1 MNVRLRHAGGG
12 IWLGLLVRPLRHI
25 FTLWLFA
32 LVASFV
38 GPVAR
43 AQGFGEGVGADR
55 SEVGRP
61 LLRHFA
67 ARDYGAHHQMWVG
80 VEDALGLPHF
90 GNRGCV
96 LEFDGVEWL
105 RIEVPGTTFVRGLA
119 LGPDGKVYVGAVDEL
134 GYIEADPLGGKRFV
148 SLRDRLP
155 AEYREFGDI
164 WRTVA
169 TKDGVF
175 FAAGRKVFRW
185 HAGAFQV
192 WEFPGDASVW
202 LHVAN
207 DRVYIHRRGE
217 ALQRFAD
224 GKFVP
229 FCDDPFVR
237 RNRLPVVLGGG
248 FMSGL
253 LLVSADGGCAR
264 VDESTGQLTPWP
276 TDADAWM
283 RREGVQT
290 AANANGLLVVASRQA
305 GLVVLNPAGRF
316 VRRFD
321 EADGLRDPQVKNI
334 LPSRSGQ
341 MWLAH
346 NNGITRVSMPFSYT
360 LFARE
365 QGLDGTTTRAITRF
379 AGQIHVATGRG
390 VFRLEAA
397 DAGRLSNARFTVVP
411 GFRGSYFS
419 LLGTEAG
426 LFAGENEGLQ
436 FLPTGATEPIP
447 LTAGPSVV
455 MLAAS
460 RVAGR
465 VWAGALDGVMR
476 LDRQGDGRWAIT
488 RPPEALRL
496 EARSL
501 IEEDDGTV
509 WLGTFTRGVVRVRRI
524 ETAEPEVTFFR
535 ANEGLPA
542 GHGAVQVRRAG
553 DHVLAVCASGEAL
566 RFDATQ
572 QAFVPLPAQ
581 VPFRHGERE
590 GRTWMLV
597 PGRDGQPDALR
608 YVGPELF
615 TAEIRLPDVF
625 SAAGPVQGLFAEP
638 RLRVV
643 WAAGAD
649 GLARIDFEAPFPL
662 VRPPGVALRSAVL
675 DGGKPW
681 PADFALPAGA
691 HQVDFRFRA
700 SAYATEAVFST
711 RLEGLEDQWTPWSK
725 ERGRSFSHLPPGRYA
740 LHVQTGNGSSRGIP
754 ARVFAFSIAA
764 PWWASWWAMTGGGL
778 LFVGAMA
785 GLVGWRVRALR
796 ARSAQLEATVAART
810 RELEANREQLVIARD
825 AADAAN
831 RAKSTFL
838 AHMSHELRTP
848 LNGIL
853 GYAQVLARDPA
864 QPEPTRERLQ
874 VIIRSGEHLLT
885 LINDVLDLARVE
897 AGQLHLRAA
906 DFSPAQL
913 ARGVAEIVR
922 ARCEEKQLTFDVR
935 LAPGLPRL
943 VRTDEQKLR
952 QVLLNLLG
960 NAVKFTERG
969 RVALEIAPA
978 ADGRVRFL
986 VEDTGRGIAPEQ
998 IPLLFQPFATT
1009 EERETGTGLGLAL
1022 SRSMVELL
1030 GGRIQVASELGHG
1043 TRFWFDL
1050 PLPEVGSASPQ
1061 ETPVRERIVG
1071 FAGGARRLLVVDDDA
1086 TNRAVLREL
1095 LVPLGFAV
1103 SESAD
1108 GLAALGLARA
1118 ERPHAVLLDL
1128 RFPNGLDGLTIAREM
1143 RAEPALA
1150 ATKIFAV
1157 SASVFESDRHQ
1168 AFAAGCDAFLAK
1180 PFKDEQLFAL
1190 LETHL
1195 GLKWLRAGADVNATV
1210 PTAEAEAAPLPAEA
1224 RASLLELARR
1234 GDVLRLRARLAE
1246 LGADPRFATEI
1257 ATLDALA
1264 ASYQMKRLREVLSS
1278 DVEDHPDRR

>member
-1 MNVRLRHAGGG
+1 MIARLRRGGG
-12 IWLGLLVRPLRHI
+12 GLWLGRLVHPFRHI
-25 FTLWLFA
+25 FTMSLLA
-32 LVASFV
+32 LVAVV
-38 GPVAR
+38 GASPAR
-43 AQGFGEGVGADR
+43 AEGFGDPAGADR
-55 SEVGRP
+55 SEAGRP

-67 ARDYGAHHQMWVG
+67 ARDYGAHHQIWVG

-119 LGPDGKVYVGAVDEL
+119 LGPDGKIYVGAVDEL

-155 AEYREFGDI
+155 AEQREFGDI

-169 TKDGVF
+169 TPDGVF

-185 HAGAFQV
+185 HDGAFQV
-192 WEFPGDASVW
+192 WEFPGNASVW
-202 LHVAN
+202 LHAAN
-207 DRVYIHRRGE
+207 GRVYIHRRGE
-217 ALQRFAD
+217 ALQRFEG
-224 GKFVP
+224 GKFVT

-237 RNRLPVVLGGG
+237 KNRLPVVLGD
-248 FMSGL
+248 FSDGL
-253 LLVSADGGCAR
+253 LLVSADGGCAM
-264 VDESTGQLTPWP
+264 VDETTARLKPWP
-276 TDADAWM
+276 TEADAWM
-283 RREGVQT
+283 RQEGVQT
-290 AANANGLLVVASRQA
+290 AANSNGLLVIASRQA
-305 GLVVLNPAGRF
+305 GLVVINSLGKF

-321 EADGLRDPQVKNI
+321 EADGLRDPQVKHI
-334 LPSRSGQ
+334 LTSRSGQ

-346 NNGITRVSMPFSYT
+346 NNGVTRVSMPFSYT
-360 LFARE
+360 FFARE
-365 QGLDGTTTRAITRF
+365 QGLDGTTTRAITRHE
-379 AGQIHVATGRG
+379 GRLHVGTGRG
-390 VFRLEAA
+390 VFRLEPI
-397 DAGRLSNARFTVVP
+397 DAGRLSNARFEAVP
-411 GFRGSYFS
+411 GFRGSYYS
-419 LLGTEAG
+419 LLSTEHG

-436 FLPTGATEPIP
+436 FLPTGATEPVK
-447 LTAGPSVV
+447 LTGGTSVV
-455 MLAAS
+455 MLAPSRRAS
-460 RVAGR
+460 R
-465 VWAGALDGVMR
+465 VWAGALDGLVR
-476 LDRQGDGRWAIT
+476 LDRQSDGRWRVTPA
-488 RPPEALRL
+488 PEALRF
-496 EARSL
+496 EVRSL
-501 IEEDDGTV
+501 VEEDDGTV
-509 WLGTFTRGVVRVRRI
+509 WLGTFTRGVARVRGI
-524 ETAEPEVTFFR
+524 DTAAPEVTFFR
-535 ANEGLPA
+535 EVKGLPVR
-542 GHGAVQVRRAG
+542 HGAVQVRRVG
-553 DHVLAVCASGEAL
+553 GHVLVVSAMGDVR
-566 RFDATQ
+566 RFDAAQ
-572 QAFVPLPAQ
+572 QTFVLLDGKPPAQ
-581 VPFRHGERE
+581 RGDRE
-590 GRTWMLV
+590 NLVWMLV

-608 YVGPELF
+608 YVSPQLF
-615 TAEIRLPDVF
+615 SSDIRLPEVF
-625 SAAGPVQGLFAEP
+625 SAAGTVQSLFAEP
-638 RLRVV
+638 ELRIV

-662 VRPPGVALRSAVL
+662 RRPPGVALRSATL
-675 DGGKPW
+675 DGGQAW
-681 PADFALPAGA
+681 PANFALPAGA

-700 SAYATEAVFST
+700 SAYATEAMFST
-711 RLEGLEDQWTPWSK
+711 RLEGLEDKWTPWSS
-725 ERGRSFSHLPPGRYA
+725 ERGRSFSHLPPGRYT
-740 LHVQTGNGSSRGIP
+740 LHVQAGNGRSRGNP
-754 ARVFAFSIAA
+754 AQLFMFSIAA

-778 LFVGAMA
+778 LFVAAMA
-785 GLVGWRVRALR
+785 GLIGWRVRALR
-796 ARSAQLEATVAART
+796 ARSAQLETIVAART
-810 RELEANREQLVIARD
+810 RELEANREQLVVARD

-922 ARCEEKQLTFDVR
+922 ARCEEKRLAFDVR

-969 RVALEIAPA
+969 RVVLEIAPA

-986 VEDTGRGIAPEQ
+986 VEDTGRGIAPEVL
-998 IPLLFQPFATT
+998 PLLFQPFATT
-1009 EERETGTGLGLAL
+1009 EQREAGTGLGLAL

-1030 GGRIQVASELGHG
+1030 GGRIQVASEVGRG

-1050 PLPEVGSASPQ
+1050 PLPEVGSAAPQ
-1061 ETPVRERIVG
+1061 EVAAANRIIGVV
-1071 FAGGARRLLVVDDDA
+1071 GGARRLLVVDDDA

-1103 SESAD
+1103 SEAAD
-1108 GLAALGLARA
+1108 GLSALALARA

-1128 RFPNGLDGLTIAREM
+1128 RFPNGLDGLTIAREL

-1150 ATKIFAV
+1150 TTKIFAV

-1180 PFKDEQLFAL
+1180 PFKDDQLFAL

-1195 GLKWLRAGADVNATV
+1195 GLKWVRAGADGSGAVSA
-1210 PTAEAEAAPLPAEA
+1210 AEVEAVPLPEET
-1224 RASLLELARR
+1224 RAQLLELARR

-1246 LGADPRFATEI
+1246 LGAEPRFAAEI

>member
-1 MNVRLRHAGGG
+1 M
-12 IWLGLLVRPLRHI
+12 RPLRHI
-25 FTLWLFA
+25 FALSLLTLGA
-32 LVASFV
+32 VVVAPAV
-38 GPVAR
+38 R
-43 AQGFGEGVGADR
+43 AQGFDDPAGADR
-55 SEVGRP
+55 SEAGRP
-61 LLRHFA
+61 LWRHFA

-119 LGPDGKVYVGAVDEL
+119 LGPDGKIYVGAVDEL

-155 AEYREFGDI
+155 KEHREFGDI
-164 WRTVA
+164 WRAVA
-169 TKDGVF
+169 TADGVF

-192 WEFPGDASVW
+192 WEFAGNASVW
-202 LHVAN
+202 LHAAN
-207 DRVYIHRRGE
+207 GRVYVHRRGE
-217 ALQRFAD
+217 ALQRFES

-229 FCDDPFVR
+229 FCDDAFVR
-237 RNRLPVVLGGG
+237 RNRLPAMVGGS
-248 FMSGL
+248 FVNGL
-253 LLVSADGGCAR
+253 LLLSAEGGCAR
-264 VDESTGQLTPWP
+264 VDEVTGQLTPWP
-276 TDADAWM
+276 TEADAWM
-283 RREGVQT
+283 RQEGVQT
-290 AANANGLLVVASRQA
+290 AANANGLLVIASRQA
-305 GLVVLNPAGRF
+305 GVVVLNPLGKF

-321 EADGLRDPQVKNI
+321 EADGLRDPQVKHI
-334 LPSRSGQ
+334 LTSRSGQ

-365 QGLDGTTTRAITRF
+365 QGLDGTTTRAITRYG
-379 AGQIHVATGRG
+379 GQLHVATGRG
-390 VFRLEAA
+390 VFRLEPAE
-397 DAGRLSNARFTVVP
+397 AGRLSNARFVALP
-411 GFRGSYFS
+411 GFHGSYYS
-419 LLGTEAG
+419 LLGTPWG
-426 LFAGENEGLQ
+426 LFAGENEGLH
-436 FLPTGATEPIP
+436 FLANEATEPVKVA
-447 LTAGPSVV
+447 AGTSVV
-455 MLAAS
+455 TIAAS
-460 RVAGR
+460 SLHPGR
-465 VWAGALDGVMR
+465 VWAGALDGLMR
-476 LDRQGDGRWAIT
+476 LDRQSDGRWRVTLA
-488 RPPEALRL
+488 PEALRF
-496 EARSL
+496 EVRSL
-501 IEEDDGTV
+501 VEEDDGTV
-509 WLGTFTRGVVRVRRI
+509 WLGTFTRGVARVRGI
-524 ETAEPEVTFFR
+524 DAAAPEVTFFR
-535 ANEGLPA
+535 EGQGLPA
-542 GHGAVQVRRAG
+542 GHGALQVRRVG
-553 DHVLAVCASGEAL
+553 GHVLVVSATGEVR
-566 RFDATQ
+566 RFEAAQ
-572 QAFVPLPAQ
+572 QAFVPLDGTPPAQ
-581 VPFRHGERE
+581 RGDRE
-590 GRTWMLV
+590 NLVWMLV

-608 YVGPELF
+608 YVSPQLF
-615 TAEIRLPDVF
+615 TAEIRLPEVF
-625 SAAGPVQGLFAEP
+625 SAAGTVQNLFAEP
-638 RLRVV
+638 ARRIV

-662 VRPPGVALRSAVL
+662 MRPPGVALRSATL
-675 DGGKPW
+675 DGGQAW

-711 RLEGLEDQWTPWSK
+711 RLEGLEEKWTPWSS
-725 ERGRSFSHLPPGRYA
+725 ERGRSFSHLPPGRYT
-740 LHVQTGNGSSRGIP
+740 LHVQAGNGRSRGNP
-754 ARVFAFSIAA
+754 TPVFTFSIAA
-764 PWWASWWAMTGGGL
+764 PWWASWWAMSGGGL
-778 LFVGAMA
+778 LFVAAMA

-796 ARSAQLEATVAART
+796 ARSAALEATVAART
-810 RELEANREQLVIARD
+810 RELEANREQLVVARD

-906 DFSPAQL
+906 DFAPTQL

-922 ARCEEKQLTFDVR
+922 ARCEEKQLTFEVR

-969 RVALEIAPA
+969 SVTLEIAPA

-986 VEDTGRGIAPEQ
+986 VEDTGRGIAPERL
-998 IPLLFQPFATT
+998 PLLFQPFATT
-1009 EERETGTGLGLAL
+1009 EQREAGTGLGLAL

-1030 GGRIQVASELGHG
+1030 GGRMQVASELGHG

-1061 ETPVRERIVG
+1061 ETVARAPIVG
-1071 FAGGARRLLVVDDDA
+1071 FSGGSRRLLVVDDDA

-1095 LVPLGFAV
+1095 LAPLGFAV

-1108 GLAALGLARA
+1108 GLSALALARV

-1128 RFPNGLDGLTIAREM
+1128 RFPNGLDGLAIAREL

-1150 ATKIFAV
+1150 TTKIFAV

-1190 LETHL
+1190 LEMHL
-1195 GLKWLRAGADVNATV
+1195 GIKWVRAGA
-1210 PTAEAEAAPLPAEA
+1210 AENGAAVSAPEEMPLPAEA
-1224 RASLLELARR
+1224 RAQLLELARR

-1246 LGADPRFATEI
+1246 LGADPRFAAEI
-1257 ATLDALA
+1257 AMLDALA

-1278 DVEDHPDRR
+1278 DAEDHPDR

>member
-1 MNVRLRHAGGG
+1 MRLRRGGRGLWLGRPVRL
-12 IWLGLLVRPLRHI
+12 LRHI
-25 FTLWLFA
+25 LTLSVFA
-32 LVASFV
+32 LGAAVV
-38 GPVAR
+38 PPAR
-43 AQGFGEGVGADR
+43 AQGFGDPAEPDR
-55 SEVGRP
+55 REAGRP
-61 LLRHFA
+61 LMRHFA

-96 LEFDGVEWL
+96 LEFDGVEWQ

-119 LGPDGKVYVGAVDEL
+119 LGSDGKIYVGAVDEL

-155 AEYREFGDI
+155 VEQREFGDI

-175 FAAGRKVFRW
+175 FAAGRRVFRW
-185 HAGAFQV
+185 HRGAFQV

-202 LHVAN
+202 LHAAN
-207 DRVYIHRRGE
+207 DRVYVHRRGE
-217 ALQRFAD
+217 ALQRFEE
-224 GKFVP
+224 GKFVT

-237 RNRLPVVLGGG
+237 ENRLPVVLGND
-248 FMSGL
+248 GL
-253 LLVSADGGCAR
+253 LLVSADAGCAR
-264 VDESTGQLTPWP
+264 VDEKTGQLTPWP

-283 RREGVQT
+283 RQEGVQT
-290 AANANGLLVVASRQA
+290 AANVNGMVVIASRQA
-305 GLVVLNPAGRF
+305 GVVVLHPSGHF
-316 VRRFD
+316 IRRFD
-321 EADGLRDPQVKNI
+321 EEDGLRDPQVKSI
-334 LPSRSGQ
+334 LPTRSGQ

-346 NNGITRVSMPFSYT
+346 NNGLTRLSMPFSYT
-360 LFARE
+360 FFTRE
-365 QGLDGTTTRAITRF
+365 QGLDGTTTRAIARHD
-379 AGQIHVATGRG
+379 GRLHVATGRG
-390 VFRLEAA
+390 VFRLEPAEAA
-397 DAGRLSNARFTVVP
+397 QLSNARFAPVA
-411 GFRGSYFS
+411 GLHGSYYS
-419 LLGTEAG
+419 LLSTEHG

-436 FLPTGATEPIP
+436 FLPLGATTAAR
-447 LTAGPSVV
+447 LTRSASVV
-455 MLAAS
+455 MLAPS
-460 RVAGR
+460 RRVAGR
-465 VWAGALDGVMR
+465 VWAGALDGLMR
-476 LDRQGDGRWAIT
+476 LDRRSDGAWTVT
-488 RPPEALRL
+488 RAPAALRF

-501 IEEDDGTV
+501 VEEADGTV
-509 WLGTFTRGVVRVRRI
+509 WLGTFTRGIARVRRI
-524 ETAEPEVTFFR
+524 EDAAPEVTFFR
-535 ANEGLPA
+535 AGQGLPA
-542 GHGAVQVRRAG
+542 GHGAVQVRLAG
-553 DHVLAVCASGEAL
+553 EHVVAVCATGETL
-566 RFDATQ
+566 RFDAAQ
-572 QAFVPLPAQ
+572 QRFVPLDLKHIA
-581 VPFRHGERE
+581 RRGERE
-590 GRTWMLV
+590 NMIWLLL

-608 YVGPELF
+608 YVTPKLL

-625 SAAGPVQGLFAEP
+625 AAAGPVQSLYAEP
-638 RLRVV
+638 QLRVV

-649 GLARIDFEAPFPL
+649 ALTRIDFEAPFPL
-662 VRPPGVALRSAVL
+662 VRPPGVALRSAML
-675 DGGKPW
+675 DGGRAW
-681 PADFALPAGA
+681 PVDFALPAGA

-711 RLEGLEDQWTPWSK
+711 RLEGLEDNWTPWSR

-740 LHVQTGNGSSRGIP
+740 LHVQAGNGSSRGRP
-754 ARVFAFSIAA
+754 ERLFAFTIAA
-764 PWWASWWAMTGGGL
+764 PWWQSWWALSAGGL
-778 LFVGAMA
+778 VGIGAIA

-796 ARSAQLEATVAART
+796 RRSTELEATVAVRT
-810 RELEANREQLVIARD
+810 RELEASREQLVVARD

-874 VIIRSGEHLLT
+874 VIIRSGEHLLA

-897 AGQLHLRAA
+897 AGQLHLRAG
-906 DFSPAQL
+906 DFAPAQL
-913 ARGVAEIVR
+913 ARSVAEIVR
-922 ARCEEKQLTFDVR
+922 ARCEEKKLGFDVR
-935 LAPGLPRL
+935 LDPGLPRL

-960 NAVKFTERG
+960 NAVKFTDQG

-986 VEDTGRGIAPEQ
+986 VEDTGRGIAPDRL
-998 IPLLFQPFATT
+998 PLLFQPFATT
-1009 EERETGTGLGLAL
+1009 EQREAGTGLGLAL

-1030 GGRIQVASELGHG
+1030 GGRIQVASEPGSG

-1050 PLPEVGSASPQ
+1050 PLPEVGGDAPQ
-1061 ETPVRERIVG
+1061 AVATRERIVG
-1071 FAGGARRLLVVDDDA
+1071 FAGAARRLLIVDDDA

-1108 GLAALGLARA
+1108 GLAALALARV

-1128 RFPNGLDGLTIAREM
+1128 RFPTGLDGLAIAREM

-1150 ATKIFAV
+1150 ATKILAV

-1168 AFAAGCDAFLAK
+1168 AFAAGCDGFLAK
-1180 PFKDEQLFAL
+1180 PFKDEQLFTL

-1195 GLKWLRAGADVNATV
+1195 GIKWVPAGAGENGARHAPAD
-1210 PTAEAEAAPLPAEA
+1210 AAIPLPAEA
-1224 RASLLELARR
+1224 RAQLLELARR

-1246 LGADPRFATEI
+1246 LAADSRFGVEI
-1257 ATLDALA
+1257 AALDALA
-1264 ASYQMKRLREVLSS
+1264 ASYQMKRVREILSS
-1278 DVEDHPDRR
+1278 DAEDHPHHR